1 MFTLRFRQLI
11 LVNETDEPVGPIGLM
26 VCRAIVANQDLD
38 PEDNL
43 LTRAGVKIPHPE
55 PYAGE
60 PDLEHFEVFVAGILQ
75 WLSMNLLLGSSDK
88 CTLVQLRFLGTRLT
102 GDALEWYSCEVECYT
117 IPAHPTISGMMN
129 PTTGIPLLSRADAL
143 NVPHMWGFVATDIY
157 ASTSSP
163 CALLDSPWA
172 SSCGGG
178 CK

>member
-26 VCRAIVANQDLD
+26 VHRAIVANQDLD

-117 IPAHPTISGMMN
+117 IPTCRWDLES
-129 PTTGIPLLSRADAL
+129 AL
-143 NVPHMWGFVATDIY
+143 VGLQKQFLHSLMHRHVSMQFNTAQ
-157 ASTSSP
+157 
-163 CALLDSPWA
+163 
-172 SSCGGG
+172 
-178 CK
+178 